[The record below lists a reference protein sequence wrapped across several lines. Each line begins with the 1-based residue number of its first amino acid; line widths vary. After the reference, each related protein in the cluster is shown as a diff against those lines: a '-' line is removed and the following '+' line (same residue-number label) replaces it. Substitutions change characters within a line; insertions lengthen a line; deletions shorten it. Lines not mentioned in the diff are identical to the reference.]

1 MNFRAEINIMP
12 QKALLDPQGNA
23 VHHSMQL
30 LGLQNIDDVRVGKHV
45 TVELQANDEADA
57 VAKVEKACK
66 ELLANQVMESYEY
79 DIVAL

>member
-12 QKALLDPQGNA
+12 QKALLDPQGKA
-23 VHHSMQL
+23 VHHSMEL
-30 LGLQNIDDVRVGKHV
+30 LGLDNIENVRVGKHV
-45 TVELQANDEADA
+45 TIELQAKDEADA

>member
-45 TVELQANDEADA
+45 TVEFQANDETDA
-57 VAKVEKACK
+57 VAKVEKACR

-79 DIVAL
+79 DIIAL